1 MKSST
6 EVRTQEHQN
15 ATLLRRTYEAYIKKD
30 LEGLKALFAPD
41 ITWHVSGKSGV
52 SGDYQGVDRVLDY
65 FRHTIEDTG
74 ETLKVESQGFLGGE
88 GYGAILL
95 HVTATRQDR
104 HLDDDQMLVGKVS
117 DGRVVEM
124 WQTSTNQHLSDPFWS

>member
-6 EVRTQEHQN
+6 EVGTQEHQN
-15 ATLLRRTYEAYIKKD
+15 ATLLRRTYDAYIKKD
-30 LEGLKALFAPD
+30 LDGLKALFAPG
-41 ITWHVSGKSGV
+41 ITWHVSGKAGV

-65 FRHTIEDTG
+65 FRHTLEDTEG
-74 ETLKVESQGFLGGE
+74 TLKVESQGFLGGE

-95 HVTATRQDR
+95 HVTATRQGKS
-104 HLDDDQMLVGKVS
+104 LDDDQMLVGKVS

-124 WQTSTNQHLSDPFWS
+124 WQTSTNQYISDQFWS